1 MSLPI
6 LVAMVVVGISAVVA
20 AVHLSGGSARARLSG
35 ADQALQ
41 RFATDFPDVTANAVF
56 LTEDGDTAFLQL
68 DNGTVGI
75 VHGLGDKF
83 LTRIVTEADVSAF
96 NAIDD
101 KTVSLRLGD
110 FTRKGGNF
118 RFTDSEAAG
127 AVMAAVSG
135 KSDAYGAREKA

>member
-20 AVHLSGGSARARLSG
+20 AVHLSGGSARARLAG

-41 RFATDFPDVTANAVF
+41 RFATDFPDVTAHSVF

-68 DNGTVGI
+68 DNGAVGI

-83 LTRIVTEADVSAF
+83 LTRIVSSANVADVTAR
-96 NAIDD
+96 DD
-101 KTVSLRLGD
+101 RTVSLRLRD
-110 FTRKGGNF
+110 FTWKGGNF